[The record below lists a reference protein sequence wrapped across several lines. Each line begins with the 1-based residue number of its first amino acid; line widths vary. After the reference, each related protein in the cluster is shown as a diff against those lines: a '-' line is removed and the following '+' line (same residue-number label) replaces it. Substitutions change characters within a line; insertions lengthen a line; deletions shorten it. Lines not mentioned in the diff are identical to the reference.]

1 MVCGSERRVRPCDAL
16 AQPAIGRPH
25 NPAATVTPFAAF
37 VFRCRQRLTR
47 AVPQKTRKSSIEDFE
62 FSAFVVQKSFAC
74 FGGNLRLHIAGKAS
88 NRLDFSKP
96 VHT

>member
-25 NPAATVTPFAAF
+25 NPAATVTLFAAF
-37 VFRCRQRLTR
+37 VFRYGQRLTR
-47 AVPQKTRKSSIEDFE
+47 AVPQKTQKSSIEDFE
-62 FSAFVVQKSFAC
+62 FLRLGQKSFAC
-74 FGGNLRLHIAGKAS
+74 FGGNLRLHIAEKAS
-88 NRLDFSKP
+88 NRLDLSKP